1 MFLLNIRLILQ
12 QIKNISYNNQAIA
25 VKMKKTSLTY
35 QQRQWIEDAYQT
47 IVENPEALGYDSID
61 GHLDE
66 IVNDI
71 KEEVDQI
78 FCIDINT
85 ESIINIIN

>member
-1 MFLLNIRLILQ
+1 
-12 QIKNISYNNQAIA
+12 
-25 VKMKKTSLTY
+25 MKKISLTY

-47 IVENPEALGYDSID
+47 VVDNPEALGYDSID

-71 KEEVDQI
+71 KEDLDNI
-78 FCIDINT
+78 FTCDIEKT
-85 ESIINIIN
+85 TIIKIIQNGKEKHF

>member
-1 MFLLNIRLILQ
+1 MH

-25 VKMKKTSLTY
+25 VKSDISAKTMDI
-35 QQRQWIEDAYQT
+35 RDAYQT
-47 IVENPEALGYDSID
+47 IVDNLKALGYDSIEW
-61 GHLDE
+61 HLDE

-78 FCIDINT
+78 FGIGINT
-85 ESIINIIN
+85 ERIINIIN

>member
-1 MFLLNIRLILQ
+1 
-12 QIKNISYNNQAIA
+12 
-25 VKMKKTSLTY
+25 MKKTSLTY
-35 QQRQWIEDAYQT
+35 QQRQWIEDAYLT

-78 FCIDINT
+78 FGIGINT
-85 ESIINIIN
+85 ESIVI

>member
-1 MFLLNIRLILQ
+1 MH

-25 VKMKKTSLTY
+25 VKSDISAKTMDI
-35 QQRQWIEDAYQT
+35 RDAYQT
-47 IVENPEALGYDSID
+47 IVDNLKALGYDSIEW
-61 GHLDE
+61 HLDE

-78 FCIDINT
+78 FGIGINT
-85 ESIINIIN
+85 EGNINIIN

>member
-1 MFLLNIRLILQ
+1 
-12 QIKNISYNNQAIA
+12 
-25 VKMKKTSLTY
+25 MKKISLTY

-47 IVENPEALGYDSID
+47 VVDNPEGLGCDSID

-71 KEEVDQI
+71 KEDLDNI
-78 FCIDINT
+78 FNCDIDKT
-85 ESIINIIN
+85 TIIKIIQNGKEKHF

>member
-1 MFLLNIRLILQ
+1 
-12 QIKNISYNNQAIA
+12 
-25 VKMKKTSLTY
+25 MKKPSLTS

-47 IVENPEALGYDSID
+47 VVDNPEALGYDSID

-71 KEEVDQI
+71 KEDLDNI
-78 FCIDINT
+78 FTCDIEKT
-85 ESIINIIN
+85 TIIKIIQNGKEKHF

>member
-1 MFLLNIRLILQ
+1 
-12 QIKNISYNNQAIA
+12 
-25 VKMKKTSLTY
+25 MKKIILTY

-47 IVENPEALGYDSID
+47 VVDNPEALGYDSID

-71 KEEVDQI
+71 KEDLDNI
-78 FCIDINT
+78 FNCDIDKT
-85 ESIINIIN
+85 TIIKIIQNGKEKHF

>member
-1 MFLLNIRLILQ
+1 
-12 QIKNISYNNQAIA
+12 
-25 VKMKKTSLTY
+25 MKKTSLTY

-66 IVNDI
+66 IVIDI
-71 KEEVDQI
+71 KEDLDNI
-78 FCIDINT
+78 FDCDIDIT
-85 ESIINIIN
+85 LILKIIQNGKKKHF

>member
-1 MFLLNIRLILQ
+1 
-12 QIKNISYNNQAIA
+12 
-25 VKMKKTSLTY
+25 MKKISLTY

-47 IVENPEALGYDSID
+47 VVDNPEALGCDSID

-71 KEEVDQI
+71 KEDLDNI
-78 FCIDINT
+78 FNCDIDKT
-85 ESIINIIN
+85 TIIKIIQNGKEKHF

>member
-1 MFLLNIRLILQ
+1 
-12 QIKNISYNNQAIA
+12 
-25 VKMKKTSLTY
+25 MKKISLTY
-35 QQRQWIEDAYQT
+35 QQRQWIEDVYQT
-47 IVENPEALGYDSID
+47 VVDNPEALGCDSID

-78 FCIDINT
+78 FGIGIMLMSEDTIEKINLL
-85 ESIINIIN
+85 IQK

>member
-1 MFLLNIRLILQ
+1 
-12 QIKNISYNNQAIA
+12 
-25 VKMKKTSLTY
+25 MKKTSLTY
-35 QQRQWIEDAYQT
+35 QQRQWIEDAYLT

-66 IVNDI
+66 IVIDI

-78 FCIDINT
+78 FGIDINT

>member
-1 MFLLNIRLILQ
+1 
-12 QIKNISYNNQAIA
+12 
-25 VKMKKTSLTY
+25 MKKTSLTY

-66 IVNDI
+66 IVIDI
-71 KEEVDQI
+71 KEDLDNI
-78 FCIDINT
+78 FDSYIDIT
-85 ESIINIIN
+85 SIIKIIQNGKKKHF

>member
-1 MFLLNIRLILQ
+1 
-12 QIKNISYNNQAIA
+12 
-25 VKMKKTSLTY
+25 MKKTSLTY

-66 IVNDI
+66 IVIDI
-71 KEEVDQI
+71 KEDLDNI
-78 FCIDINT
+78 FDSDIDIT
-85 ESIINIIN
+85 SIIKIIQNGKKKHF

>member
-1 MFLLNIRLILQ
+1 MH

-25 VKMKKTSLTY
+25 VKSDISAKTMDI
-35 QQRQWIEDAYQT
+35 RDAYQT
-47 IVENPEALGYDSID
+47 IVDNLKALGYDSIEW
-61 GHLDE
+61 HLDE

-78 FCIDINT
+78 FGIGINT
-85 ESIINIIN
+85 EGIINIIN

>member
-1 MFLLNIRLILQ
+1 MINFASN
-12 QIKNISYNNQAIA
+12 KNISYNNQAIA
-25 VKMKKTSLTY
+25 VKSDISAKTMDI
-35 QQRQWIEDAYQT
+35 RDAYQT
-47 IVENPEALGYDSID
+47 IVDNLKALGYDSIEW
-61 GHLDE
+61 HLDE

-78 FCIDINT
+78 FGIGINT